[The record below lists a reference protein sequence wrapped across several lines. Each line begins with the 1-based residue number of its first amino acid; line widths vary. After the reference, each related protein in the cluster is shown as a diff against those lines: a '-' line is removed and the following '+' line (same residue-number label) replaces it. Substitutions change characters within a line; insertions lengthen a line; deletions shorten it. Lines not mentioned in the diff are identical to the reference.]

1 MPGTNKLKQ
10 SQLKKQKF
18 LLLTS
23 HEAYAANYQE
33 KRDKEDRRLRR
44 SRGRRLEKPRDYSEK
59 K

>member
-23 HEAYAANYQE
+23 HEAHAANYQE
-33 KRDKEDRRLRR
+33 KRDKEDREAKKKSRQDARKSKRL
-44 SRGRRLEKPRDYSEK
+44 
-59 K
+59 